1 MPRFALALAL
11 VCLLGGSAAAQRPQT
26 REGFWI
32 SGGLGYGSL
41 DTVCEGCESDRVSG
55 LTAMLALGG
64 TTSSNFLLG
73 GELEG
78 WAREVDG
85 VDRTFGH
92 LSGVV
97 YWYPQATGGF
107 FAKGGLGVAT
117 LGADAGV
124 AGDFSE
130 TGFALHGGVGY
141 DVRVGRNLSLT
152 PAAGVFW
159 SNLDAGDTHVL
170 NLGLSVT
177 GH

>member
-1 MPRFALALAL
+1 MSRFAFVVAFVLLLA
-11 VCLLGGSAAAQRPQT
+11 GSASAQRPQT

-41 DTVCEGCESDRVSG
+41 DTECEGCESERVSG
-55 LTAMLALGG
+55 VTALLAMGG
-64 TTSSNFLLG
+64 TPGAGFLVG

-97 YWYPQATGGF
+97 YWYPQSSAGF
-107 FAKGGLGVAT
+107 FVKGGAGVAT
-117 LGADAGV
+117 LGADAGP

-130 TGFALHGGVGY
+130 SGFAVHGGVGY

-159 SNLDAGDTHVL
+159 SSLDAGDTHVL
-170 NLGLSVT
+170 HVGLSVT